1 MGDFTKSEAERPLS
15 SRGRGGQRRGRGWGS
30 GAGARERAD
39 DLDDDTTK
47 NQMHGHWLFS
57 IRIIGFPGRRSSEP
71 PRPSRYSFSLSFSL
85 FLRSLL
91 PLSLCRR
98 RRHRHRRRRHCH
110 RHLLRRASIS
120 SLAPFGNGRRREG
133 PKKLRKK
140 NPISLPW

>member
-1 MGDFTKSEAERPLS
+1 MVEDGRFYKK
-15 SRGRGGQRRGRGWGS
+15 RGRAAPFVARPRRRRRGWGS

-71 PRPSRYSFSLSFSL
+71 PRPSRYSFSLPFSL

-91 PLSLCRR
+91 PLSLRR
-98 RRHRHRRRRHCH
+98 RRQCHRHRH

-133 PKKLRKK
+133 PKKLGKK

>member
-15 SRGRGGQRRGRGWGS
+15 SRGRGGGGRGWGS

-71 PRPSRYSFSLSFSL
+71 PRPSRYSFSLPFSL

-91 PLSLCRR
+91 PLSLRR
-98 RRHRHRRRRHCH
+98 QCHRHRH

-133 PKKLRKK
+133 PKKLGKK

>member
-15 SRGRGGQRRGRGWGS
+15 SRGRGGRRRGRGWGS